1 MSIPAFRTLLTKVS
15 VLTSKPILFGLA
27 GAFVSAWIIY
37 SPGEIGWHEIATM
50 ATLFMT
56 LLIQRAEHRDTQA
69 IHAKLDELLRANSGA
84 RNELAEIDKK
94 DPEEIERH
102 RKQAVADAVAVASS
116 SKK

>member
-69 IHAKLDELLRANSGA
+69 IHATLDELLRANSGA
-84 RNELAEIDKK
+84 RNELAEIELRPTDILL
-94 DPEEIERH
+94 DRRGPRYL
-102 RKQAVADAVAVASS
+102 
-116 SKK
+116 